1 MNEAAAVF
9 GRVSVVQI
17 ASDNSANE
25 RAEGRRWRAMT
36 GRARRIFSSGSGTPP
51 GLRAYVNFVA
61 GSHGSII
68 DPSAGLNVTK
78 EMQAEAITFTGAPIP
93 PVFPATPAGTTM
105 LMGGA
110 DPSVIEP

>member
-1 MNEAAAVF
+1 
-9 GRVSVVQI
+9 
-17 ASDNSANE
+17 
-25 RAEGRRWRAMT
+25 
-36 GRARRIFSSGSGTPP
+36 
-51 GLRAYVNFVA
+51 VNFVA
-61 GSHGSII
+61 GGHGSII